1 MQEVENAL
9 KLRNLSQTRWSARP
23 ESIEAVWRSLDA
35 IIQVLHFNEEEG
47 DSEANIKA
55 TGLINAVVNIDLV
68 CGIMLLKNIM
78 YYVA

>member
-1 MQEVENAL
+1 M
-9 KLRNLSQTRWSARP
+9 P
-23 ESIEAVWRSLDA
+23 GCH
-35 IIQVLHFNEEEG
+35 QVLHFNEEEG

-55 TGLINAVVNIDLV
+55 TGLINAGVNIDLV